1 MTSSQP
7 SPFADER
14 LMSISLSEFAI
25 SINMLGP
32 HRAGENNSKFFDLPS
47 GPVEITFAPL
57 PGVTL
62 GGLLALPRAK
72 IELKFSD
79 TVSPTDRTA
88 FVRLFDTSFQ
98 RGGG

>member
-1 MTSSQP
+1 MTAP

-14 LMSISLSEFAI
+14 LMSISPSEFEI
-25 SINMLGP
+25 SIAMLGP
-32 HRAGENNSKFFDLPS
+32 HRDGITGSKIFELAS
-47 GPVEITFAPL
+47 GSAEITFEPL
-57 PGVTL
+57 PGVRL

-72 IELKFSD
+72 VALKFANSV
-79 TVSPTDRTA
+79 TAGDRAT